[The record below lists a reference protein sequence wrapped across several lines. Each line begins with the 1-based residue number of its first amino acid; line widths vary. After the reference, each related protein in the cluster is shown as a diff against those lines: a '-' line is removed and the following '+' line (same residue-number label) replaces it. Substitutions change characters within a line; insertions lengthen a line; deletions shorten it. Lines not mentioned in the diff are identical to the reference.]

1 MGDPYYTDKVQ
12 LYFNCPEKAEHILK
26 LFRETD
32 YPDLVLIVTVKGL
45 DGSWS
50 ARDHV
55 RPREDDG
62 IKPVYFLQGGGIK
75 GVHIFVFLP
84 DNIRI
89 GKCWLKSPAGR
100 TYLGRHSG
108 WSEWGTKSVILE
120 AEEENEEKEKEA
132 RDENFRLFYQRLMRL
147 SFESYLLP

>member
-32 YPDLVLIVTVKGL
+32 YSDLVLIVTVKDL
-45 DGSWS
+45 DGSRS
-50 ARDHV
+50 SRDHV

-62 IKPVYFLQGGGIK
+62 IKPVYFLQGGIK
-75 GVHIFVFLP
+75 GIHIFVLLP
-84 DNIRI
+84 DDIRI

-100 TYLGRHSG
+100 TYLGRPG
-108 WSEWGTKSVILE
+108 MVEMG
-120 AEEENEEKEKEA
+120 
-132 RDENFRLFYQRLMRL
+132 Y
-147 SFESYLLP
+147 